1 MEKDFKFA
9 VEDIQRL
16 NVEEYDENEY
26 CVARMKF
33 LSTRP
38 NSHGLKF
45 SEEVL
50 RRDAKTVL
58 GTWIV
63 AEMLAGD
70 FLTHTPAES
79 IIGIVPKDQDVEFV
93 EADDGYIDAYVDV
106 VLSKRYAKDAYDVFV
121 KDNDRS
127 VSIEFNYSHPEDDEY
142 EVENYVI
149 RGTTILGK
157 TVHPSVPK
165 ANITVTRFS
174 QEEADKFFAK
184 VHNNSL
190 TVLKKFV
197 EERKESMAEQGK
209 LVSHPIDTSKEAMY
223 DGEWDGQKAKQ
234 DLVKEKNF
242 KTLAPK
248 VCMKLESGWED
259 REVTKLGYPVMM
271 LHDGKWV
278 YSTKGLASAL
288 GYAKK
293 EDETEVIN
301 KVEKIYKKLGLDSD
315 RKEDDAKM
323 AEIEFATVDIGDMWG
338 RVFDALHNRYPD
350 GDWGSVYRIDGIYE
364 QDNKKFAIIHRKDE
378 DVKYRLDFSLT
389 EEGLTLADEIVKIE
403 MEIVETDDVK
413 KFAEPEGAEKYMQF
427 EIEGR
432 KAWAKVIKK
441 VQNHEGDGAYV
452 DSIEDNHIIYTK
464 DDVRYRVEADIKVD
478 KDDKSVD
485 ADIKW
490 DTVKKD
496 ADQKMSKTEK
506 MSEDEMMAKIA
517 ELKKGIEERDNIIM
531 EKDTC
536 MKDMEAELADLRE
549 FKKTCMEK
557 DKACAVESV
566 MNEVKDFM
574 NDEQFKAL
582 RDEGMACEF
591 SQIDAWTN
599 KVKAISF
606 ESVKGN
612 KKTTKASSVMWFSAP
627 VQTEKNK
634 GSLWA

>member
-50 RRDAKTVL
+50 KRDAKTVL

-63 AEMLAGD
+63 AEMLVGD
-70 FLTHTPAES
+70 FTTHTPAES

-93 EADDGYIDAYVDV
+93 EADDGYLDAYVDV

-121 KDNDRS
+121 KDNNRS

-142 EVENYVI
+142 EVESYVI

-157 TVHPSVPK
+157 MVNPSVPK

-174 QEEADKFFAK
+174 EEEADKFFAK

-197 EERKESMAEQGK
+197 EERKESMAEQEK

-234 DLVKEKNF
+234 ELVKEKNF

-248 VCMKLESGWED
+248 VCMKLEPGWED

-293 EDETEVIN
+293 ENETEVIN

-323 AEIEFATVDIGDMWG
+323 AEIEFAAVDIGDMWG
-338 RVFDALHNRYPD
+338 KMWDALHAKYPD

-364 QDNKKFAIIHRKDE
+364 EDNKKFAVIHHKDE
-378 DVKYRLDFSLT
+378 DTKYRLDFSLT
-389 EEGLTLADEIVKIE
+389 EEGLTLADEIVKVE
-403 MEIVETDDVK
+403 LEIIETDEVK
-413 KFAEPEGAEKYMQF
+413 KFAEPENADKYKKFEDCGCEDDEGEEDDEVEMSADEMKAEM
-427 EIEGR
+427 
-432 KAWAKVIKK
+432 AKMKS
-441 VQNHEGDGAYV
+441 A
-452 DSIEDNHIIYTK
+452 IED
-464 DDVRYRVEADIKVD
+464 
-478 KDDKSVD
+478 
-485 ADIKW
+485 
-490 DTVKKD
+490 
-496 ADQKMSKTEK
+496 
-506 MSEDEMMAKIA
+506 
-517 ELKKGIEERDNIIM
+517 RDNIIM
-531 EKDTC
+531 EKDKK
-536 MKDMEAELADLRE
+536 MGEMEAELSELRE
-549 FKKTCMEK
+549 YKAACEKKELATS
-557 DKACAVESV
+557 VESI
-566 MNEVKDFM
+566 MAEVKDCMSEDKYKEF
-574 NDEQFKAL
+574 
-582 RDEGMACEF
+582 RDEGLTCKMSEL
-591 SQIDAWTN
+591 DAWSN
-599 KVKAISF
+599 KVKAFCF
-606 ESVKGN
+606 ENGKVG
-612 KKTTKASSVMWFSAP
+612 KTTKKNDGIFSFAAP
-627 VQTEKNK
+627 AENNQKPMNVWDRLKN
-634 GSLWA
+634 L

>member
-1 MEKDFKFA
+1 MRKEVKFENDSELKDF
-9 VEDIQRL
+9 Q
-16 NVEEYDENEY
+16 EYDENKLAIAKI
-26 CVARMKF
+26 CV
-33 LSTRP
+33 LSTAP
-38 NSHGLKF
+38 NSHQLNI

-50 RRDAKTVL
+50 RRDI
-58 GTWIV
+58 GTIRGNFLV
-63 AEMLAGD
+63 ADMMYGD
-70 FLTHTPAES
+70 ATTHTPNEVPVGYFLPNED
-79 IIGIVPKDQDVEFV
+79 IEFEEVEKDGMKIVK
-93 EADDGYIDAYVDV
+93 AWAYA
-106 VLSKRYAKDAYDVFV
+106 VLSKRYASAAYEMFV
-121 KDNDRS
+121 QDNHRAT
-127 VSIEFNYSHPEDDEY
+127 SIEMTVETPEDDEH
-142 EVENYVI
+142 EVLSFNAF
-149 RGTTILGK
+149 GSTILGK
-157 TVHPSVPK
+157 TVAPSCKDAEMSLV
-165 ANITVTRFS
+165 RFA
-174 QEEADKFFAK
+174 EEANNFFDKK
-184 VHNNSL
+184 RDSINSL
-190 TVLKKFV
+190 KQFV
-197 EERKESMAEQGK
+197 EERKKKMAEQEK

-234 DLVKEKNF
+234 ELVKEKNF

-248 VCMKLESGWED
+248 VCMKLEPGWED

-323 AEIEFATVDIGDMWG
+323 AEIAFAAVDIGDMWG
-338 RVFDALHNRYPD
+338 KLWDALHAKYPD

-364 QDNKKFAIIHRKDE
+364 EDNKKFAIIRHKDE

-389 EEGLTLADEIVKIE
+389 EEGLTLADEIIKVE
-403 MEIVETDDVK
+403 LEIVETDEVR
-413 KFAEPEGAEKYMQF
+413 KFAEPEDAEKYTQF

-441 VQNHEGDGAYV
+441 VQDHEGDDVYV
-452 DSIEDNHIIYTK
+452 DSIEDDHIIYTK

-496 ADQKMSKTEK
+496 KDQKMA
-506 MSEDEMMAKIA
+506 EMTPEEMAKKIG
-517 ELKKGIEERDNIIM
+517 ELQKNIEERDNIIM
-531 EKDTC
+531 EKDEA
-536 MKDMEAELADLRE
+536 MKKMEEELSDLRE

-566 MNEVKDFM
+566 MEEVKEFM
-574 NDEQFKAL
+574 NDEKFKEL

-591 SQIDAWTN
+591 AQIDAWSN
-599 KVKAISF
+599 KVKAFCF
-606 ESVKGN
+606 ESG
-612 KKTTKASSVMWFSAP
+612 KKTSKKSSGLLTFSAP
-627 VQTEKNK
+627 VTTKQNNSSSVWER
-634 GSLWA
+634 L

>member
-45 SEEVL
+45 SEEVF
-50 RRDAKTVL
+50 RRDAKSVL

-70 FLTHTPAES
+70 FLSHTPAES
-79 IIGIVPKDQDVEFV
+79 IIGIVPKNQDVEFV
-93 EADDGYIDAYVDV
+93 EADDGYLDAYVDV
-106 VLSKRYAKDAYDVFV
+106 VLSKRYAKGAYDVFV
-121 KDNDRS
+121 KDNNRS
-127 VSIEFNYSHPEDDEY
+127 VSIEFNYSHPDDDEN
-142 EVENYVI
+142 EVESFVI

-157 TVHPSVPK
+157 TVAPSVPQ

-174 QEEADKFFAK
+174 QEDADKFFAK

-197 EERKESMAEQGK
+197 GKESMAEQEK

-293 EDETEVIN
+293 ENETEVIN

-323 AEIEFATVDIGDMWG
+323 AEIAFAVVDIGDMWG
-338 RVFDALHNRYPD
+338 RVFDALHDRYPD

-413 KFAEPEGAEKYMQF
+413 KFAEPEDAEKYKKF
-427 EIEGR
+427 E
-432 KAWAKVIKK
+432 
-441 VQNHEGDGAYV
+441 DD
-452 DSIEDNHIIYTK
+452 DS
-464 DDVRYRVEADIKVD
+464 DD
-478 KDDKSVD
+478 DDKSD
-485 ADIKW
+485 DNDHDDEEDFAKKCAD
-490 DTVKKD
+490 
-496 ADQKMSKTEK
+496 
-506 MSEDEMMAKIA
+506 MANQ
-517 ELKKGIEERDNIIM
+517 IEERDNIIM
-531 EKDTC
+531 DKD
-536 MKDMEAELADLRE
+536 KKIKEMEEELSELRE

-557 DKACAVESV
+557 EKACTVESV

-574 NDEQFKAL
+574 DNEQFKAL

-591 SQIDAWTN
+591 AQIDAWTN

-612 KKTTKASSVMWFSAP
+612 KKAAKTSSVMWFSAP

>member
-50 RRDAKTVL
+50 KRDAKTVL

-70 FLTHTPAES
+70 FLSHTPAES

-93 EADDGYIDAYVDV
+93 EADDGYLDAYVDV

-121 KDNDRS
+121 KDNNRS

-142 EVENYVI
+142 EVESYVI

-157 TVHPSVPK
+157 TVNPSVPQ

-197 EERKESMAEQGK
+197 EERKESMADK
-209 LVSHPIDTSKEAMY
+209 TYKIDKSKDAMS
-223 DGEWDGQKAKQ
+223 DTPWQDIDKTELRNKIMESKNKAT
-234 DLVKEKNF
+234 LVKSVYLLVED
-242 KTLAPK
+242 
-248 VCMKLESGWED
+248 GWED
-259 REVTKLGYPVMM
+259 APSEKLKYPVMEIKG
-271 LHDGKWV
+271 DKIV
-278 YSTKGLASAL
+278 YNRNALASAL

-293 EDETEVIN
+293 ENEESVVS
-301 KVEKIYKKLGLDSD
+301 KVEAIYKKLGLG
-315 RKEDDAKM
+315 KEDDAKM
-323 AEIEFATVDIGDMWG
+323 AEIAFAAVDIGDMWG
-338 RVFDALHNRYPD
+338 KVFDALHAKYPD
-350 GDWGSVYRIDGIYE
+350 GDWGSVYRIEGIYE
-364 QDNKKFAIIHRKDE
+364 ESNKKFAIIRRKDE
-378 DVKYRLDFSLT
+378 DTKYRLDFSLT
-389 EEGLTLADEIVKIE
+389 EEGLTLADEIVKVE
-403 MEIVETDDVK
+403 LEIVETEEVR
-413 KFAEPEGAEKYMQF
+413 KFAEPE
-427 EIEGR
+427 
-432 KAWAKVIKK
+432 
-441 VQNHEGDGAYV
+441 D
-452 DSIEDNHIIYTK
+452 
-464 DDVRYRVEADIKVD
+464 VD
-478 KDDKSVD
+478 KYKKFEDEDDKDPDDDHDDDSD
-485 ADIKW
+485 DDDEDFA
-490 DTVKKD
+490 KKC
-496 ADQKMSKTEK
+496 AEMEK
-506 MSEDEMMAKIA
+506 K
-517 ELKKGIEERDNIIM
+517 IEERDNIIM
-531 EKDTC
+531 ENEKK
-536 MKDMEAELADLRE
+536 MKEMEKELAELRE

-591 SQIDAWTN
+591 AQIDAWTN

-612 KKTTKASSVMWFSAP
+612 KKTTKTSSVMWFSAP

-634 GSLWA
+634 NSLWV

>member
-45 SEEVL
+45 SEKVF
-50 RRDAKTVL
+50 RRDAKSVL

-70 FLTHTPAES
+70 FLSHTPAES
-79 IIGIVPKDQDVEFV
+79 IIGIVPKNQDVEFV
-93 EADDGYIDAYVDV
+93 EADDGYLDAYVDV

-121 KDNDRS
+121 KDNNRS

-142 EVENYVI
+142 EVESYVI

-174 QEEADKFFAK
+174 EEEADKFFAK

-197 EERKESMAEQGK
+197 EERKESMAEQEK

-248 VCMKLESGWED
+248 VCMKLEPGWED

-323 AEIEFATVDIGDMWG
+323 AETTQ
-338 RVFDALHNRYPD
+338 N
-350 GDWGSVYRIDGIYE
+350 
-364 QDNKKFAIIHRKDE
+364 
-378 DVKYRLDFSLT
+378 
-389 EEGLTLADEIVKIE
+389 
-403 MEIVETDDVK
+403 
-413 KFAEPEGAEKYMQF
+413 F

-441 VQNHEGDGAYV
+441 VQDHEGDGAYV

-464 DDVRYRVEADIKVD
+464 GDVRYRVEADVKVD

-496 ADQKMSKTEK
+496 ADQKMAEDEAKCEDKEEKK
-506 MSEDEMMAKIA
+506 MSDDCDCKDDDHDDEEDFAKKCADMAKQ
-517 ELKKGIEERDNIIM
+517 IEERDNIIM
-531 EKDTC
+531 DKD
-536 MKDMEAELADLRE
+536 KKIKEMEEELAELRE

-574 NDEQFKAL
+574 DNEQFKAL

-591 SQIDAWTN
+591 AQIDAWSN

-606 ESVKGN
+606 ESVRGN
-612 KKTTKASSVMWFSAP
+612 KKSKGAGVMKFSAP
-627 VQTEKNK
+627 VDNINNKSGSVWDRLKN
-634 GSLWA
+634 L

>member
-1 MEKDFKFA
+1 MRQSLEKDFKFA

-93 EADDGYIDAYVDV
+93 EADDGYLDAYVDV

-121 KDNDRS
+121 KDNNRS

-142 EVENYVI
+142 EVESYVI

-174 QEEADKFFAK
+174 EEEADKFFAK

-197 EERKESMAEQGK
+197 EERKESMAEGK
-209 LVSHPIDTSKEAMY
+209 TYKIDKSKDSMSDTPWQDIDKTELRNKIMEAKN
-223 DGEWDGQKAKQ
+223 KAT
-234 DLVKEKNF
+234 LVKSVYLLVED
-242 KTLAPK
+242 
-248 VCMKLESGWED
+248 GWED
-259 REVTKLGYPVMM
+259 APSEKLKYPVMEIKG
-271 LHDGKWV
+271 DKIV
-278 YSTKGLASAL
+278 YNRNALASAL

-293 EDETEVIN
+293 ENEESVVS
-301 KVEKIYKKLGLDSD
+301 KVEAIYKKLGLG
-315 RKEDDAKM
+315 KEDDAKM
-323 AEIEFATVDIGDMWG
+323 AENVT
-338 RVFDALHNRYPD
+338 N
-350 GDWGSVYRIDGIYE
+350 
-364 QDNKKFAIIHRKDE
+364 
-378 DVKYRLDFSLT
+378 
-389 EEGLTLADEIVKIE
+389 
-403 MEIVETDDVK
+403 
-413 KFAEPEGAEKYMQF
+413 F

-441 VQNHEGDGAYV
+441 VQDHEGDGAYV

-464 DDVRYRVEADIKVD
+464 GEVRYRVEADVKVD

-496 ADQKMSKTEK
+496 ADQKMAEDEARCEDKEEKK
-506 MSEDEMMAKIA
+506 MSDDCDCKDSDHDDEEDFAKKCAEM
-517 ELKKGIEERDNIIM
+517 EKKIEERDNIIM
-531 EKDTC
+531 ENEKK
-536 MKDMEAELADLRE
+536 MKDMETELSDLRE

-591 SQIDAWTN
+591 AQIDAWSN

-606 ESVKGN
+606 EMVKGAKKN
-612 KKTTKASSVMWFSAP
+612 KADSIMKFSAAIDTTTKPNSVW
-627 VQTEKNK
+627 ERLKN
-634 GSLWA
+634 L

>member
-45 SEEVL
+45 SEEVF
-50 RRDAKTVL
+50 RRDAKSVL

-79 IIGIVPKDQDVEFV
+79 IIGIVPKNQDVEFV
-93 EADDGYIDAYVDV
+93 EADDGYIDAYVDA
-106 VLSKRYAKDAYDVFV
+106 VLSKRYAKGAYDVFV
-121 KDNDRS
+121 KDNNRS

-142 EVENYVI
+142 EVDSFVI

-157 TVHPSVPK
+157 TVNPSVPQ

-174 QEEADKFFAK
+174 EEDADKFFAK

-197 EERKESMAEQGK
+197 EERKESMAESK
-209 LVSHPIDTSKEAMY
+209 TYKIDRSKDAMSETPWG
-223 DGEWDGQKAKQ
+223 DVDKTDLRNKIMNAKNKST
-234 DLVKEKNF
+234 LVKAVYMLVED
-242 KTLAPK
+242 
-248 VCMKLESGWED
+248 GWED
-259 REVTKLGYPVMM
+259 APSEHLKYPVME
-271 LHDGKWV
+271 LKGDTFV
-278 YSTKGLASAL
+278 YNRYGLSAAL
-288 GYAKK
+288 SYAEK
-293 EDETEVIN
+293 ENEESVVS
-301 KVEKIYKKLGLDSD
+301 KVKSIYKKLGLDSD

-323 AEIEFATVDIGDMWG
+323 AEIAFAAVDIGDMWS
-338 RVFDALHNRYPD
+338 RVFEALQDRYPD
-350 GDWGSVYRIDGIYE
+350 GDWSSVYRIDGIYE

-403 MEIVETDDVK
+403 IEIVETDDVK
-413 KFAEPEGAEKYMQF
+413 KFAEPENVTKYKKF
-427 EIEGR
+427 EDDDSDDEDDDD
-432 KAWAKVIKK
+432 
-441 VQNHEGDGAYV
+441 ESDDG
-452 DSIEDNHIIYTK
+452 K
-464 DDVRYRVEADIKVD
+464 DDED
-478 KDDKSVD
+478 KE
-485 ADIKW
+485 
-490 DTVKKD
+490 
-496 ADQKMSKTEK
+496 EK
-506 MSEDEMMAKIA
+506 MSEEDMMDKIS
-517 ELKKGIEERDNIIM
+517 ELQKSIEDRDNIIM
-531 EKDTC
+531 EKDKK
-536 MKDMEAELADLRE
+536 MDEMEKELSELRE

-557 DKACAVESV
+557 EKACTVESV

-574 NDEQFKAL
+574 DNEQFKTL

-591 SQIDAWTN
+591 AQIDAWTN

-606 ESVKGN
+606 ESIKGN
-612 KKTTKASSVMWFSAP
+612 KKAAKTSSVMWFSAP
-627 VQTEKNK
+627 VQTERNK